1 MLLVGGSTRM
11 PAVQALL
18 EKESGLTADRSLSPD
33 EAVAHGAAI
42 YAGLLMK
49 TGADRIS
56 GMSVVNVN
64 SHDLGL
70 LGTETATGR
79 PRRSVMIPRNS
90 PLPARVSKV
99 FPTARDGQTR
109 VDINVIEGGDD
120 SGNHSTPIGQC
131 SVKGL
136 PVDLPAK
143 TPVKVTFE
151 YEQNGRLCVSA
162 KLPSIGVDAEMEI
175 KRAAGLDE
183 DTLEKWT
190 QLVESGLPDD
200 AVAAMMEKAAAA
212 APAAEPVPAAPAVE
226 RTQPAVL
233 TPKARRAA
241 SPAKKPAAPQPAP
254 QQASPP
260 SPSPPAVAHQPAP
273 ASEPAA
279 APVRKLGQ
287 PVRKLGQPVQ
297 PAPRAAATPQAA
309 APAPAPQKKKAA
321 AKADWRSQARKLSG
335 D

>member
-1 MLLVGGSTRM
+1 MEINGTDFKAIATAGDVYLGGIDWDERLVDHISEAFIEEYGEDPREDEVSHQALLLKAAEVKHSLTSREKVMTFFNHAGNRLKLEISRETFEEITSDLLDRTMMTVRAALREAQIEFSQLTRMLLVGGSTRM

-64 SHDLGL
+64 SHDLCL

-79 PRRSVMIPRNS
+79 PRSSVMIPRNS

-151 YEQNGRLCVSA
+151 Y
-162 KLPSIGVDAEMEI
+162 
-175 KRAAGLDE
+175 
-183 DTLEKWT
+183 
-190 QLVESGLPDD
+190 
-200 AVAAMMEKAAAA
+200 
-212 APAAEPVPAAPAVE
+212 
-226 RTQPAVL
+226 
-233 TPKARRAA
+233 
-241 SPAKKPAAPQPAP
+241 
-254 QQASPP
+254 
-260 SPSPPAVAHQPAP
+260 
-273 ASEPAA
+273 
-279 APVRKLGQ
+279 
-287 PVRKLGQPVQ
+287 
-297 PAPRAAATPQAA
+297 
-309 APAPAPQKKKAA
+309 
-321 AKADWRSQARKLSG
+321 
-335 D
+335 